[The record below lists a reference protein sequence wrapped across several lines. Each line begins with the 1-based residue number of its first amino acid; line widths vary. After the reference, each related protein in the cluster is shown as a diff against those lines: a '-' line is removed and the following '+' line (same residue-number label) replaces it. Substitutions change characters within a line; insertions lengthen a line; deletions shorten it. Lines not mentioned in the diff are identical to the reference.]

1 MIVIFDVEGVLI
13 DGEFL
18 PEIAKVLGK
27 EKEVHEITDKG
38 IAGDINWEQGL
49 RQRMDL
55 VRGVT
60 FSQCVEVSNRLP
72 FMKGAVEMAE
82 ALRKLECIMVGVS
95 GGFSL
100 LGNRVR
106 TALGF
111 DHVFSNE
118 LDFHNGRLIGYGV
131 LVNANKAQILDTA
144 FGEMLA
150 GTKKVAVVDGAND
163 LDLFDLVDLKIAFN
177 AQRVVK
183 DIADVVIEE
192 KDLARV
198 VKAISSHANLLQEFG
213 RGGQF

>member
-1 MIVIFDVEGVLI
+1 MI

-18 PEIAKVLGK
+18 PEIAKVVGK
-27 EKEVHEITDKG
+27 EKEVREITDKG
-38 IAGDINWEQGL
+38 IAGDISWEQGL

-60 FSQCVEVSNRLP
+60 FSQCVEVSNKLP

-82 ALRKLECIMVGVS
+82 ALRKLDCIMVGVS

-118 LDFHNGRLIGYGV
+118 LVFHNGRLIGYGL

-150 GTKKVAVVDGAND
+150 GNKKVAVVDGAND
-163 LDLFDLVDLKIAFN
+163 RDLFPLVDLKIAFN

-183 DIADVVIEE
+183 EIADIVIDE
-192 KDLARV
+192 KDLRRV
-198 VKAISSHANLLQEFG
+198 VKVINSNASLMPMS
-213 RGGQF
+213 